1 MNRFSRHTPW
11 TKVMAG
17 LLFLD
22 AIGGL
27 IEANSAF
34 SDTIASDSFHGAM
47 LIVLPLLK
55 VLLGYLVVQRQRR
68 ALSLSAILY
77 GLQILGVKV
86 GGVFIALSTYRAV
99 GVMIIQDN
107 SHIAIDLSALVLCAI
122 AIKAWRSAAALPA
135 KIPAY
140 PA

>member
-27 IEANSAF
+27 IEAKSAF
-34 SDTIASDSFHGAM
+34 SDTIASDNFHGAT

-55 VLLGYLVVQRQRR
+55 VLLGYLVLQRQRR

-77 GLQILGVKV
+77 GLQILGVKL
-86 GGVFIALSTYRAV
+86 GGAFIALSTYRAV

-122 AIKAWRSAAALPA
+122 ATKAWRSAAALPA
-135 KIPAY
+135 KTPAY